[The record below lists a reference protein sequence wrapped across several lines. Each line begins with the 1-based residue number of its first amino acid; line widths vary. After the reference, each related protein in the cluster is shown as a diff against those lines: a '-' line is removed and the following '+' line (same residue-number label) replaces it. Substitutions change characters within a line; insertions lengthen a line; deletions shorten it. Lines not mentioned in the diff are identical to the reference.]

1 MFKFMK
7 RRAQEQDVEFYNS
20 ESDWMQ
26 ASGQLGI
33 WPTDVTKKE
42 ALIGGGWQVLY
53 KNQRQTLVFKSTE
66 KCLWLEDDLVW
77 REHNLESRI

>member
-1 MFKFMK
+1 MFTFKK
-7 RRAQEQDVEFYNS
+7 RVAQDNVDFYDS

-33 WPTDVTKKE
+33 WPTDVEFKE
-42 ALIGGGWQVLY
+42 ALVGGGWQVLY
-53 KNQRQTLVFKSTE
+53 KNGRQTLVFRSTE